1 MHFRLW
7 PPFAALLFRFVIGVD
22 SNMFILCTYK
32 YSTPLCVASIDEL
45 TAGELFGH
53 PFQSLGCI
61 LACPS
66 SSCKIVRLC
75 AFFCS
80 YGTTATSIVYSLNL
94 ASKRRILNTSE
105 DT

>member
-66 SSCKIVRLC
+66 SSCKIVRSC
-75 AFFCS
+75 DFVCY
-80 YGTTATSIVYSLNL
+80 YGKNATSIVNSLNL
-94 ASKRRILNTSE
+94 ARKWRILDTSE